1 MRKNIIIVVLSVL
14 LAGVLIH
21 ATSVNSTRLVSQ
33 LSVSEQLE
41 TASIDQTVN
50 HQRLDEIVS
59 FRPTSDTVTTDVD
72 NVYSA
77 TLSSGSTI
85 DLTSLTNTLGDA
97 MDLTGGRIVAIKFK
111 NTATTGS
118 DVVNITEG
126 ASNPYPLWGSTY
138 SIDLAPRQS
147 VLYKCDTA
155 LVDVDASNLGIDYTL
170 NGDTLDV
177 ILISA
182 NLY

>member
-1 MRKNIIIVVLSVL
+1 MKKNIIIAVLSL
-14 LAGVLIH
+14 LVIATLVY
-21 ATSVNSTRLVSQ
+21 ATSVSSTSLVSQ
-33 LSVSEQLE
+33 LTVSEELS
-41 TASIDQTVN
+41 TSSIEQTVR
-50 HQRLDEIVS
+50 HDRLNEIVN
-59 FRPTSDTVTTDVD
+59 FRPTTDSVNTDVD

-77 TLSSGSTI
+77 TLTSSGTI
-85 DLTSLTNTLGDA
+85 DLTNLTNTLGDA
-97 MDLTGGRIVAIKFK
+97 MDLTGERIVAIKFK
-111 NTATTGS
+111 NSATTGS
-118 DVVNITEG
+118 DIVNVSQGST
-126 ASNPYPLWGSTY
+126 NPYPLWGSTY

-155 LVDVDASNLGIDYTL
+155 LTDIDASNLGIDYTL

>member
-1 MRKNIIIVVLSVL
+1 MKNIIIGVLSVL
-14 LAGVLIH
+14 LLAVFVY

-33 LSVSEQLE
+33 LTVSESLE
-41 TASIDQTVN
+41 TASIDQDVS
-50 HQRLDEIVS
+50 HMRLNEIVN

-77 TLSSGSTI
+77 TLTSGTTI

-97 MDLTGGRIVAIKFK
+97 MDLTGERIVAIKFK
-111 NTATTGS
+111 NSATTGS
-118 DVVNITEG
+118 NVVNITEG

-138 SIDLAPRQS
+138 SIDLAAKQS
-147 VLYKCDTA
+147 ILYKCDTM
-155 LVDVDASNLGIDYTL
+155 LTDVDASNLGIDYTL

>member
-1 MRKNIIIVVLSVL
+1 MKKNVIISALLLVVIALFVY
-14 LAGVLIH
+14 

-33 LSVSEQLE
+33 LTVNESLS
-41 TASIDQTVN
+41 TASIDQTVR
-50 HQRLDEIVS
+50 HQRLNEIVN

-77 TLSSGSTI
+77 TLTSGSTI
-85 DLTSLTNTLGDA
+85 DLTSLTNTLGSS
-97 MDLTGGRIVAIKFK
+97 MDLTGERVVAIKLK
-111 NTATTGS
+111 NSATTGS
-118 DVVNITEG
+118 GVVNVTQG
-126 ASNPYPLWGSTY
+126 ASNPYPLWGSTF

-155 LVDVDASNLGIDYTL
+155 LTDVDASNLAIDYTL
-170 NGDTLDV
+170 NSDTLDI
-177 ILISA
+177 ILIST

>member
-1 MRKNIIIVVLSVL
+1 MKKLGYVL
-14 LAGVLIH
+14 LGLMLGLFIY
-21 ATSVNSTRLVSQ
+21 ATSVNSTQLVSK
-33 LSVSEQLE
+33 LTVSENLSRG
-41 TASIDQTVN
+41 A
-50 HQRLDEIVS
+50 LDEDVRHTALNEIVN

-77 TLSSGSTI
+77 RLTSGTTI

-97 MDLTGGRIVAIKFK
+97 LDLTGERIVAIKFK
-111 NTATTGS
+111 NAATTGS
-118 DVVNITEG
+118 NAINITQG

-138 SIDLAPRQS
+138 SLDLEPRQS
-147 VLYKCDTA
+147 VLYKADTM

-182 NLY
+182 ELYN